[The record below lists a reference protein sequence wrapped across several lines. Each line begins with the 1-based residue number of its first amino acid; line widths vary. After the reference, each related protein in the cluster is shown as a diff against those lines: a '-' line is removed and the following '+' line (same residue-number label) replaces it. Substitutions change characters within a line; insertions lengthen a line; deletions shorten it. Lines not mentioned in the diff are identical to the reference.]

1 MTTTIRILG
10 ALAMLFT
17 FDVMADWKFCAK
29 ENGYCR
35 FEGRRDVQYGAG
47 SKWLTKT
54 FTGGVKC
61 DNNTFGDP
69 LQGKEK
75 SCRVSTNV
83 KHDAAPLPEVTSAW
97 VRCAGE
103 GGMCKFNGTKRVAYG
118 VDGKFRQRVITHG
131 TKCIN
136 EVFGGDPV
144 PGKPKACFVSP

>member
-10 ALAMLFT
+10 ALAMLWAV
-17 FDVMADWKFCAK
+17 DAAADWRPCAK

-47 SKWLTKT
+47 SKWITKT

-75 SCRVSTNV
+75 SCRVSTV
-83 KHDAAPLPEVTSAW
+83 QKQDPVALPEVTSAW
-97 VRCAGE
+97 TRCAGE
-103 GGMCKFNGTKRVAYG
+103 GGMCKFNGTKRVAFG
-118 VDGKFRQRVITHG
+118 VDGKFRQRVIANG
-131 TKCIN
+131 TKCIT
-136 EVFGGDPV
+136 EVFGDPV
-144 PGKPKACFVSP
+144 PGRTKACFVSP